1 MAAILGTT
9 VLLTFST
16 LSSSASFY
24 VACPETYPAVGIPF
38 AMPGPVNN
46 QNTPPASAWKYDSQ
60 NNLEVVSGTGLSFL
74 DVNGDSLVDLVWAFF
89 DGYPQEQFYV
99 QCVYLNTGCSWVR
112 ARMYASYGCSHW
124 RSACCHGAGLVHQL
138 HRPDTSCVPASSLI
152 VRGIEFEWKDSDT
165 VGSLA
170 DRIANELTDFDLNG
184 SGGRHDVSSPTGTTP
199 ASTVRVSIASSAG
212 VIQSRGN
219 SMRRVAA
226 SGFSVV
232 LSTRPMQGSSD
243 TTRAVTNTETF
254 YFRR

>member
-1 MAAILGTT
+1 MSNVYTSIRAARGCVHVCTPVMGAVIGGLPVVT
-9 VLLTFST
+9 VQVWST
-16 LSSSASFY
+16 NY
-24 VACPETYPAVGIPF
+24 
-38 AMPGPVNN
+38 
-46 QNTPPASAWKYDSQ
+46 
-60 NNLEVVSGTGLSFL
+60 TG
-74 DVNGDSLVDLVWAFF
+74 
-89 DGYPQEQFYV
+89 
-99 QCVYLNTGCSWVR
+99 
-112 ARMYASYGCSHW
+112 
-124 RSACCHGAGLVHQL
+124 
-138 HRPDTSCVPASSLI
+138 PDTSCVPASSLI